1 VSFATY
7 RQVWVE
13 DFEYSVKAGELP
25 SPICLVAHELHS
37 GRTVRR
43 WLWGAGAPEPYK
55 IDDETLVVGF
65 FTPAE
70 VSCRLVLGWQVPTQV
85 VDLYPEFR
93 ARFNG
98 QNPASGW
105 SLLSAAE
112 SFGVEGITAVEK
124 SEMRELAIRGG
135 PFSRREQADLLD
147 YCESDVSLT
156 VEVLR
161 RMAPGIDLP
170 RALLRGRYMTAV
182 ARMENVGV
190 PIDADRLMVLRDRL
204 DDVKPALIEE
214 VDRSYG
220 VFAGTTFKQDRFGAY
235 LTRRRIAWPRTDKGS
250 LMMEN
255 RTWRTM
261 ATSHP
266 ELMPLRELRASLSQ
280 LRLHDLAVGPDGRNR
295 TMLSPFSARTSRN
308 QPSNN
313 RFVFGPAVWIR
324 SLIKPAP
331 GMGLA
336 YVDWSQQEFGIA
348 AALSQ
353 DPAMME
359 AYTSGDPYLAFAV
372 QAGAAP
378 SDATKETHGAVRER
392 FKQCALAVQYG
403 MGECSMAKRLAC
415 SPADAQHL
423 LDLHRQTYPRFWQ
436 WSDAAVDVA
445 TLRGR
450 IETVFGWPLRVGP
463 DPNPRSL
470 RNFPVQANG
479 AEMLRIACIL
489 ITEAGIRVCAPVHDA
504 LLIEAPLDRLD
515 ADVVRTQQ
523 LMEQASVGV
532 LDGFR
537 LRTDV
542 EVIRYPDRYQD
553 PRGTEMW
560 NRIWKVI
567 GTP

>member
-1 VSFATY
+1 MNFAAY
-7 RQVWVE
+7 RQVWIE
-13 DFEYSVKAGELP
+13 DFEFSVQAGGHP

-37 GRTVRR
+37 GRTVRQ
-43 WLWGAGAPEPYK
+43 WLWGTDASEPYE

-70 VSCRLVLGWQVPTQV
+70 VSCRLVLGWSVPTQLI
-85 VDLYPEFR
+85 DLYPEFR
-93 ARFNG
+93 AYFNG
-98 QNPASGW
+98 QKPASGW
-105 SLLSAAE
+105 GLLSAAE
-112 SFGVEGITAVEK
+112 SFGVAGMAAVEK

-135 PFSRREQADLLD
+135 PFSQSEEADLLD
-147 YCESDVSLT
+147 YCASDVSLT

-161 RMAPGIDLP
+161 RMAPRIDSP
-170 RALLRGRYMTAV
+170 RALLRGRYMAAV
-182 ARMENVGV
+182 ARMERVGV
-190 PIDADRLMVLRDRL
+190 PIDVDRLTVLRDRL
-204 DDVKPALIEE
+204 DDVKPALIED
-214 VDRSYG
+214 VDRSFG
-220 VFAGTTFKQDRFGAY
+220 VFDGTTFKRDRFAAY
-235 LTRRRIAWPRTDKGS
+235 LTQRGIAWPRTDKGS
-250 LMMEN
+250 LVMED
-255 RTWRTM
+255 RTWRAM

-308 QPSNN
+308 QPSNS

-324 SLIKPAP
+324 SLIRPAP
-331 GMGLA
+331 GMGVA
-336 YVDWSQQEFGIA
+336 YVDWGQQEFGIA

-353 DPAMME
+353 DQAMIE
-359 AYTSGDPYLAFAV
+359 AYATGDPYLAFAV

-378 SDATKETHGAVRER
+378 SDATKETHGPVRER

-403 MGECSMAKRLAC
+403 MGEGSLAERLGC
-415 SPADAQHL
+415 SPADARHL
-423 LDLHRQTYPRFWQ
+423 LDLHRQTYPRFWS

-463 DPNPRSL
+463 DLNPRSL

-489 ITEAGIRVCAPVHDA
+489 TTEAGIRVCAPVHDA

-515 ADVVRTQQ
+515 ADVARTQQ

-542 EVIRYPDRYQD
+542 DVIRHPDRYDD